1 MCQEMH
7 GGFNNI
13 LIFTY
18 VQVQGHC
25 VYLDFTGD

>member
-7 GGFNNI
+7 GDFNI